1 MTGLSRQADIDT
13 LVAWVDAG
21 APEGNPK
28 DAPAPRKWVEGWDAG
43 KPDLIVEAPVPF
55 NVPAKGDI
63 PYQWVI
69 VPTNLKEDKW
79 VVFRRSQ
86 ARRSFGNSSHRG
98 FYSRAGQSLD
108 G

>member
-1 MTGLSRQADIDT
+1 MRLLLASG
-13 LVAWVDAG
+13 W
-21 APEGNPK
+21 K
-28 DAPAPRKWVEGWDAG
+28 GWDAG
-43 KPDLIVEAPVPF
+43 KPDLIVEAPVAF
-55 NVPAKGDI
+55 NVPAKGEI

-79 VVFRRSQ
+79 VVSAEVMPGDRSVIHHIV
-86 ARRSFGNSSHRG
+86 A